1 VDAAGPEDSKWM
13 VVLPPEGAA
22 RTVGESLWAAFG
34 QALPPARRKLFDTRL
49 YLDGFDRLLKDP
61 SDDMVVDLLNQSL
74 VVQCLDFRATHVL
87 VLALSPITAFT
98 AALLKRNGM
107 VTLHWF
113 YEDFRQAGY
122 WRDVLPAYTHF
133 LAIQRGP
140 VEEACRGHG
149 VRYRYLPTA
158 STLPLDR
165 HPRPW
170 AEREGGM
177 VFVGFPSEYRVAVL
191 EAIVAAGLPLAV
203 AGAGWDR
210 YRGPLQ
216 ACIRG
221 TGWAGADESLA
232 LLENSRVGLHIPG
245 EDPSADREN
254 GHISPRVFDVLGA
267 GALLLCEDA
276 PLVRETLRGC
286 VYREFRGPGEAVE
299 AARRALADGLPPG
312 AQASNRDTVLRE
324 HAFARRVADLLSVD
338 S

>member
-1 VDAAGPEDSKWM
+1 VGVDAGESRWV

-22 RTVGESLWAAFG
+22 RTAGESLWAAFG
-34 QALPPARRKLFDTRL
+34 QALPPARRKLFDTRI

-74 VVQCLDFRATHVL
+74 VVQCLDFRSTHVL
-87 VLALSPITAFT
+87 VLALSPVTAF
-98 AALLKRNGM
+98 AANLLKRNGM

-113 YEDFRQAGY
+113 YEDFRQAKY

-140 VEEACRGHG
+140 VEEACREHG

-158 STLPLDR
+158 STLPLER
-165 HPRPW
+165 PPRAW
-170 AEREGGM
+170 AERGGGI
-177 VFVGFPSEYRVAVL
+177 VFVGFPSQYRVKVL
-191 EAIVAAGLPLAV
+191 EAVAAAGLPLTV

-216 ACIRG
+216 ARIRG
-221 TGWAGADESLA
+221 GGWTGVDESLA
-232 LLENSRVGLHIPG
+232 LLGDARVALHIPS
-245 EDPSADREN
+245 EDPGADREN
-254 GHISPRVFDVLGA
+254 SHISPRVFDVLGT

-276 PLVRETLRGC
+276 PLIRETLRGC

-299 AARRALADGLPPG
+299 AARRALADGLPPT
-312 AQASNRDTVLRE
+312 AQASNRDTVLLE
-324 HAFARRVADLLSVD
+324 HSFARRVSELLALLP
-338 S
+338 